1 MTREWLYPTIVVHR
15 GGGSLAPENT
25 LAAIDTGV
33 RYDQQMIEVDAKLFA
48 DGQIFLLH
56 DDTLERTSQGSGIA
70 GLLDWQTLLQIE
82 AGEWFDEAFRGER
95 LPLLSSVAERCR
107 QHGLAI
113 NIEIKP
119 TTGTDEETGRAVAL
133 AARQLWQGMTSP
145 PLLSSFSPSALAGQ
159 FACRALHLQHEALA
173 EDRVEAIKASGL
185 HIMA

>member
-1 MTREWLYPTIVVHR
+1 M
-15 GGGSLAPENT
+15 
-25 LAAIDTGV
+25 
-33 RYDQQMIEVDAKLFA
+33 
-48 DGQIFLLH
+48 H

-70 GLLDWQTLLQIE
+70 SLLDWQTLLQIE

-95 LPLLSSVAERCR
+95 LPLLPSVAERCR

-133 AARQLWQGMTSP
+133 AASQLWQGMTPP

-159 FACRALHLQHEALA
+159 FACRALHLQHEALT

-185 HIMA
+185 HIMAWTVNSPYRARALLGWGVDTLCTDRIDLIDADFANS